1 MPVEKRELVDYAQD
15 NHRMSFR
22 QASILLSLSTSV
34 YYYKSK
40 RKDDT
45 EVIEQLSLLSDTY
58 KSWGLWMMYHRLRK
72 LGHLWNHKKVYRV
85 YTQMR
90 LNLRSKRKKRLPVR
104 VKAPLLCPIY
114 PNVTWSL
121 DFMHDTLSNGKSI
134 RSLNIIDD
142 FNREVLNITVDCSLT
157 ASRVIRELD
166 KLIEW
171 RGRPEKICSDN
182 GPEFISAMIHNW
194 CLTNNIEWE
203 YIQPGK
209 PTQNSLIERF
219 NRTFRQDIL
228 DRYMFDSL
236 SELRKCAYA
245 WMWMYNNERPHSAL
259 GYLTPVAF
267 LLKYGKLL
275 PHIGPGQFPTFQQDI
290 IINNEKILASIN
302 KKSLFLNVAV

>member
-1 MPVEKRELVDYAQD
+1 MD
-15 NHRMSFR
+15 
-22 QASILLSLSTSV
+22 I
-34 YYYKSK
+34 
-40 RKDDT
+40 
-45 EVIEQLSLLSDTY
+45 IEQLSLLSDLY
-58 KSWGLWMMYHRLRK
+58 KSWGFWMMYHRLRN

-90 LNLRSKRKKRLPVR
+90 LNLRCKRKKRLPTR

-171 RGRPEKICSDN
+171 RGKPEKIRSDN
-182 GPEFISAMIHNW
+182 GPEFISAMIHEW

-219 NRTFRQDIL
+219 NRTFRQDLL
-228 DRYMFDSL
+228 DRYMFDNL
-236 SELRKCAYA
+236 SELRKYAHA

-259 GYLTPVAF
+259 GYLTPVEF
-267 LLKYGKLL
+267 LLKYGKLRTHNHL
-275 PHIGPGQFPTFQQDI
+275 HQFPTFQQDI
-290 IINNEKILASIN
+290 IINNNENLYSSN
-302 KKSLFLNVAV
+302 KNSLFLNVAG